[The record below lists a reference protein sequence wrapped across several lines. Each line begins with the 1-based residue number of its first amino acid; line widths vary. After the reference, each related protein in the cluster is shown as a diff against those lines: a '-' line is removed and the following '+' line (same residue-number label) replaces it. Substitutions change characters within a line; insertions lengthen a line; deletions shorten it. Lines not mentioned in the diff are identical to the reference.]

1 MTAHWG
7 VPVPAAVQGT
17 EAQRRRAFL
26 DAYLALENRIKIFVA
41 LPIDRLDRLAIER
54 KADEIGG
61 LRIGLKWV
69 AISR

>member
-1 MTAHWG
+1 
-7 VPVPAAVQGT
+7 VSPAAERICKALVLRTGNS
-17 EAQRRRAFL
+17 ARSI
-26 DAYLALENRIKIFVA
+26 LAVVVTNRLKIFVA

>member
-1 MTAHWG
+1 
-7 VPVPAAVQGT
+7 VSPAAERICQALVVRT
-17 EAQRRRAFL
+17 SNSARSI
-26 DAYLALENRIKIFVA
+26 LAVVVTNRLKIFVA

-54 KADEIGG
+54 KSDEIGG